1 MSTTPLNSVK
11 IPIALEEMELPY
23 KVEIIDI
30 FIGEGQKPKYLVISP
45 GGKIP
50 AVCDE
55 DDGTTV

>member
-1 MSTTPLNSVK
+1 
-11 IPIALEEMELPY
+11 MELPY